1 MSVFKVKVNPKGKN
15 TNVWEKRLKKR
26 LIFFF
31 FKQDEYFFLFNY
43 KKDIVQNVWC
53 GLFAA
58 GRSLIISV
66 CFLLLFVSRM
76 VLDMQTTSH
85 LDVVTS

>member
-1 MSVFKVKVNPKGKN
+1 MYIWQLLTFF
-15 TNVWEKRLKKR
+15 
-26 LIFFF
+26 FFF
-31 FKQDEYFFLFNY
+31 FKQDEYFFVFNY
-43 KKDIVQNVWC
+43 KKEIVQNVWC

-66 CFLLLFVSRM
+66 FLLLLLFVLRA
-76 VLDMQTTSH
+76 VLDMHTTSH